1 MSVIHNV
8 QVIKPKTS
16 LGGSIVIPGDK
27 SISHR
32 SVMLSSLAEKPVQVN
47 NFLFSEDCLSTIA
60 CMRELGAVI
69 EFTGEQQVTIQGC
82 GFYGLKEPGD
92 VLNAGNSG
100 TTLRLLSGL
109 LAAQPFFSVITGDS
123 SLRRR
128 PMGRV
133 VEPLS
138 RMGCKIVGRENSRY
152 APLAILPGGT
162 IQGITYSLPVASAQ
176 IKSAILL
183 ASLFANSSTTI
194 TEPYLSRDH
203 TERMLQLFGVPV
215 ARKDLAVTISPV
227 SSLKAPAVI
236 DVPGDIS
243 SAAFWLVA
251 ASIVPGSELVLRNVG
266 LNPTRSGILDILQLM
281 GADIRL
287 INERLEEAEPVADLV
302 VRSAD
307 LQGVCLEAEII
318 PRLIDEIPVLAVAA
332 LFANGRTVIRG
343 AEELR
348 VKETDRLRA
357 IVDEFGKMGAV
368 IQETADGLIIEGPQK
383 LHSATCL
390 SYGDHRMAMSL
401 AVAGIASEGVEIVNP
416 ACAAV
421 SYPNFFE
428 VLDQL

>member
-1 MSVIHNV
+1 MTEVHHV
-8 QVIKPKTS
+8 QTVQPKTS
-16 LGGSIVIPGDK
+16 LNGTIVIPGDK

-32 SVMLSSLAEKPVQVN
+32 SVMLSSLSETPVKVN
-47 NFLFSEDCLSTIA
+47 NFLFSEDCLSTIS
-60 CMRELGAVI
+60 CMKELGANI
-69 EFTGEQQVTIQGC
+69 EFTGEQQVTIQGR
-82 GFYGLKEPGD
+82 GFYGLTEPDD

-100 TTLRLLSGL
+100 TTLRLLSGI

-133 VEPLS
+133 IEPLS
-138 RMGCKIVGRENSRY
+138 RMGCKIIGREQSRY
-152 APLAILPGGT
+152 APLAIQSAGV

-183 ASLFANSSTTI
+183 AALFANTSTTV

-215 ARKDLAVTISPV
+215 KREDLSVTVLPV

-236 DVPGDIS
+236 HVPGDIS

-251 ASIVPGSELVLRNVG
+251 ASIVPGSELILRNVG
-266 LNPTRSGILDILQLM
+266 LNPTRTGVLDILQLM
-281 GADIRL
+281 GAEIGF
-287 INERLEEAEPVADLV
+287 INQRLEEAEPVADVV

-307 LQGVCLEAEII
+307 LHGVSIEADII
-318 PRLIDEIPVLAVAA
+318 PRLIDEIPILAVAA
-332 LFANGRTVIRG
+332 LFAHGRTVIRG

-357 IVDEFGKMGAV
+357 VVDEFEKMGAQ

-383 LHSATCL
+383 LHFGSCL
-390 SYGDHRMAMSL
+390 SHGDHRMAMSL
-401 AVAGIASEGVEIVNP
+401 AVAGVAAEGVEIINP

-421 SYPNFFE
+421 SYPDFFS
-428 VLDQL
+428 VLAQL

>member
-1 MSVIHNV
+1 MNEICNTQKIQS
-8 QVIKPKTS
+8 KTALS
-16 LGGSIVIPGDK
+16 GTIIIPGDK

-32 SVMLSSLAEKPVQVN
+32 SVMLSSLAETPVQVN

-60 CMRELGAVI
+60 CMKELGATI
-69 EFTGEQQVTIQGC
+69 EFTGEQQVTIQGR
-82 GFYGLKEPGD
+82 GFYGLTEPND

-100 TTLRLLSGL
+100 TTLRLLSGI

-138 RMGCKIVGRENSRY
+138 RMGCRIIGREQSRY
-152 APLAILPGGT
+152 APLAIQPVEVL
-162 IQGITYSLPVASAQ
+162 QGITYTLPVASAQ

-183 ASLFANSSTTI
+183 AALFANGRTTI

-203 TERMLQLFGVPV
+203 TERMFQLFGVPV
-215 ARKDLAVTISPV
+215 NHHDFSVTVTPV

-251 ASIVPGSELVLRNVG
+251 ASIVPGSDLILRNVG

-281 GADIRL
+281 GADMCMTNQRL
-287 INERLEEAEPVADLV
+287 DEAEPVADIV
-302 VRSAD
+302 VHSAD
-307 LQGVCLEAEII
+307 LQGVSLDAEII

-368 IQETADGLIIEGPQK
+368 IEETADGLIIEGPQK
-383 LHSATCL
+383 LHFASCL
-390 SYGDHRMAMSL
+390 SHGDHRMAMSL
-401 AVAGIASEGVEIVNP
+401 AIAGVAADGVEIINP

-421 SYPNFFE
+421 SYPDFFT
-428 VLDQL
+428 VLESL

>member
-1 MSVIHNV
+1 MNEIHHI
-8 QVIKPKTS
+8 QTIRSKTS
-16 LGGSIVIPGDK
+16 LSGTIIIPGDK

-32 SVMLSSLAEKPVQVN
+32 SIMLSSLSDSPVQVN

-60 CMRELGAVI
+60 CMKELGATI
-69 EFTGEQQVTIQGC
+69 EFTGEQQVTIQGR
-82 GFYGLKEPGD
+82 GFYGLVEPSD

-100 TTLRLLSGL
+100 TTLRLLSGI

-138 RMGCKIVGRENSRY
+138 RMGCRIIGREQSRY
-152 APLAILPGGT
+152 APLAIQPAGV
-162 IQGITYSLPVASAQ
+162 IQGIDYSLPVASAQ

-183 ASLFANSSTTI
+183 AALFANSSTTI
-194 TEPYLSRDH
+194 TEPFLSRDH
-203 TERMLQLFGVPV
+203 TERMFQLFGVPV
-215 ARKDLAVTISPV
+215 ERHDLSVTVSPV

-251 ASIVPGSELVLRNVG
+251 ASIVPGSELILRNVG
-266 LNPTRSGILDILQLM
+266 LNPTRSGILDILHLM
-281 GADIRL
+281 GADISMM
-287 INERLEEAEPVADLV
+287 NQRLEEAEPVADIV

-307 LQGVCLEAEII
+307 LQGVCLDAEII

-368 IQETADGLIIEGPQK
+368 IAETADGLIIDGPQK
-383 LHSATCL
+383 LHSALCL
-390 SYGDHRMAMSL
+390 SHGDHRMAMALSI
-401 AVAGIASEGVEIVNP
+401 AGVAADGVEIMNP

-421 SYPNFFE
+421 SYPDFFT

>member
-1 MSVIHNV
+1 MTEVHHV
-8 QVIKPKTS
+8 QTVQPKTS
-16 LGGSIVIPGDK
+16 LNGTIVIPGDK

-32 SVMLSSLAEKPVQVN
+32 SVMLSSLSETPVKVN
-47 NFLFSEDCLSTIA
+47 NFLFSEDCLSTIS
-60 CMRELGAVI
+60 CMKELGANI
-69 EFTGEQQVTIQGC
+69 EFTGEQQVTIQGR
-82 GFYGLKEPGD
+82 GFYGLTEPDD

-100 TTLRLLSGL
+100 TTLRLLSGI

-133 VEPLS
+133 IEPLS
-138 RMGCKIVGRENSRY
+138 RMGCKIIGREQSRY
-152 APLAILPGGT
+152 APLAIQSAGV

-183 ASLFANSSTTI
+183 AALFANTSTTV

-215 ARKDLAVTISPV
+215 KREDLSVTVLPV

-236 DVPGDIS
+236 HVPGDIS

-266 LNPTRSGILDILQLM
+266 LNPTRTGVLDILQLM
-281 GADIRL
+281 GAEIGF
-287 INERLEEAEPVADLV
+287 INQRLEEAEPVADAV

-307 LQGVCLEAEII
+307 LHGVSIEADII
-318 PRLIDEIPVLAVAA
+318 PRLIDEIPILAVAA
-332 LFANGRTVIRG
+332 LFAHGRTVIRG

-357 IVDEFGKMGAV
+357 VVDEFEKMGAQ

-383 LHSATCL
+383 LHFGSCL
-390 SYGDHRMAMSL
+390 SHGDHRMAMSL
-401 AVAGIASEGVEIVNP
+401 AVAGVAAEGVEIINP

-421 SYPNFFE
+421 SYPDFFS
-428 VLDQL
+428 VLAQL